1 MSLDPSLKPKG
12 GAFGHR
18 NVLTR
23 AERLAKL
30 IKDGK
35 HEQDASPLGL
45 RKVANRKIGAA
56 KK

>member
-12 GAFGHR
+12 GNFGHR

-30 IKDGK
+30 SKQGEHKAGDN
-35 HEQDASPLGL
+35 PLGL
-45 RKVANRKIGAA
+45 RKVANRKLSG
-56 KK
+56 K